1 MKNSTKILC
10 VLLSLIM
17 ALSVFTVLPVG
28 VSAAEADTA
37 TSAYNSDNDYS
48 RISYGTVYNPSDSYT
63 VDANTPYTE
72 DAIIACGGL
81 LSDTQKI
88 YFQAPEDWA
97 NQYNTFEGPDSDEP
111 YMHICIYWWGGIGS
125 KWPNGT
131 GVTWVGYQ
139 AHLVDKKNR
148 IYRALVPNDGETP
161 LVIWNNGVN
170 GGMDPT
176 KEIFLYGRQLAD
188 ANIEGAYRGDY
199 DTLPEGTPNEDNMD
213 GCIQIINYDPDLAQE
228 NPLTHCWIYGSD
240 WYVYYGDGC
249 YGEYPTTSPNFH
261 GQYASCVNPDH
272 NNHQCFHDNITT
284 YKENYQDYGDHSS
297 YDLVTYCSDCG
308 QELNREHKEVQY
320 PTGDGVIYFDAT
332 SAGWENASK
341 IMFYIYDI
349 EEGYGLADWGS
360 RKLSGTYVG
369 NGKWAYDAAGV
380 GVEPGK
386 QYGLI
391 MYNYDTRAQCYD
403 LVMDSSCFGDT
414 AYVTGKSIKN
424 PVDSNKSSMEA
435 RWRNSRL
442 GPRKQITSI
451 GNVVGET
458 VPVTTTPYKMF
469 VGFLRNTLDNARYYS
484 GKDDQRLIDDTAKAL
499 ELNKNDVKKAIRE
512 TGAWV
517 SWSYSDSTIPPPAP
531 VDIPDEDGLILFDA
545 RSAGWEDADA
555 IMFDIYDLN
564 DNRLPA
570 ESTPDEIRGTES
582 YDGVWFFNAKE
593 RGVQDGQ
600 LYYII
605 FWNDNTHEHTAQLLL
620 DSSCYGDKAVC
631 DGLMASEALVDY
643 LPYSYT
649 NGASSSGSS
658 SRGYSSNSDN
668 GTPYF
673 DYPYYVSYP
682 AVSWN
687 NQHSFSANGT
697 IGNLTWA
704 IKNGVLTIS
713 GNGPLENDDK
723 IKKIWDK
730 LKFTKAVI
738 QNGVTSI
745 GDGVFDGCYSLE
757 SVTIG
762 NAVTGI
768 GERAFKDCKNLES
781 ISIGGS
787 VKSISRYA
795 FYRCVGLK
803 TAVIG
808 NSVTSIGNSAFYQCS
823 DLTSVTIGNSVT
835 KIDKYTFEDCDNL
848 KNVTL
853 GNSIYGIAAGAFYD
867 CDNLESIV
875 LPDSVQIIAD
885 KAFSDC
891 ISLSSVNIPEAVTD
905 IGEKA
910 FYNCP
915 SLKNVTVPD
924 SATNIDTKAFGYYY
938 NNEFGITMRV
948 PGFRLYGSVNSEA
961 QRYTKAYGFQFE
973 RAIAMV
979 GDADGDCQVTVM
991 DVSEVQRTL
1000 SKVNTITEEDITEYV
1015 DIDQNNVINIIDA
1028 TYILRSIANI
1038 PIPYEVGKI
1047 MDNQ

>member
-1 MKNSTKILC
+1 
-10 VLLSLIM
+10 M

-48 RISYGTVYNPSDSYT
+48 SISYGTVYNPRDSYT

-72 DAIIACGGL
+72 DAIVACGGL

-97 NQYNTFEGPDSDEP
+97 NEYNTFPGPDLPNDEP
-111 YMHICIYWWGGIGS
+111 YMHVCIYWWSGIAGS
-125 KWPNGT
+125 SNYGWPSGK
-131 GVTWVGYQ
+131 GCVWVGYQ

-148 IYRALVPNDGETP
+148 IYRALVPADGSTP
-161 LVIWNNGVN
+161 RVIWNNGVN
-170 GGMDPT
+170 GGMDPS
-176 KEIFLYGRQLAD
+176 KEIFNLTHYLAD
-188 ANIEGAYRGDY
+188 ANIEGANPGDY
-199 DTLPEGTPNEDNMD
+199 DTLPEGTPNEENMD
-213 GCIQIINYDPDLAQE
+213 NCIAIINYDPDGAQE
-228 NPLTHCWIYGSD
+228 NPLTHIWNYGSD

-249 YGEYPTTSPNFH
+249 YGEYPMDSPNFH
-261 GQYASCVNPDH
+261 TIADNCINPNH
-272 NNHQCFHDNITT
+272 NHQCTHESTYT
-284 YKENYQDYGDHSS
+284 YKENSQYFDWGYT
-297 YDLVTYCSDCG
+297 YDEVTYCNNCDMIIS
-308 QELNREHKEVQY
+308 RENKQSNY
-320 PTGDGVIYFDAT
+320 ADSGMIFFDAT
-332 SAGWENASK
+332 SAGWEDASR
-341 IMFYIYDI
+341 IYFYIYEI
-349 EEGYGLADWGS
+349 NENGHSEELVPWGS
-360 RKLSGTYVG
+360 KRLSGTYLG
-369 NGKWAYDAAGV
+369 NGKWEYDAAGV

-386 QYGLI
+386 QYCLI
-391 MYNYDTRAQCYD
+391 VSNYYTGAQCYD

-414 AYVTGKSIKN
+414 AYVTGDHIEN
-424 PVDSNKSSMEA
+424 PVDSNKYTIEAKWKNSS
-435 RWRNSRL
+435 L

-458 VPVTTTPYKMF
+458 VPTATTPYKIF
-469 VGFLRNTLDNARYYS
+469 VDFLRNTLDIALRYS
-484 GKDDQRLIDDTAKAL
+484 GKDEQCLIDDTAKAL
-499 ELNKNDVKKAIRE
+499 ELNKNDVEKAIRE
-512 TGAWV
+512 AGARV
-517 SWSYSDSTIPPPAP
+517 YWSYSDSTVPLPAP

-582 YDGVWFFNAKE
+582 HDGVWFFNAKD

-600 LYYII
+600 LYYIV

-631 DGLMASEALVDY
+631 DGLMASELYVDY
-643 LPYSYT
+643 RPYYST
-649 NGASSSGSS
+649 SGASSSGSS
-658 SRGYSSNSDN
+658 SAGSSGSSF
-668 GTPYF
+668 GTPWF
-673 DYPYYVSYP
+673 SYPDYVSYP

-697 IGNLTWA
+697 IGDLTWA

-745 GDGVFDGCYSLE
+745 GDRVFDGCYSLE
-757 SVTIG
+757 SLTIG
-762 NAVTGI
+762 NAVTSI

-781 ISIGGS
+781 VSIGGS

-867 CDNLESIV
+867 CDNLESII

-891 ISLSSVNIPEAVTD
+891 ISLSSVTIPESVTD

-961 QRYTKAYGFQFE
+961 HRYAKAYGFRFE
-973 RAIAMV
+973 RAVAMT
-979 GDADGDCQVTVM
+979 GDADGDLMITVM
-991 DVSEVQRTL
+991 DVTEVQRSL
-1000 SKVNTITEEDITEYV
+1000 SSLSTTSDEDITRYADV
-1015 DIDQNNVINIIDA
+1015 DHNNVLEVIDA
-1028 TYILRSIANI
+1028 TYILRYVGEKE
-1038 PIPYEVGKI
+1038 IPYDIGQI
-1047 MDNQ
+1047 QD

>member
-1 MKNSTKILC
+1 MCIVTKYQAFILDCLALYDMVRYKSKQTPFYRGGEIMKNSTKILC

-28 VSAAEADTA
+28 VSAAEKKAA
-37 TSAYNSDNDYS
+37 PVGAVKAVASAGYDPTEPVPEPTEAPTEAHTEPCSHWYTYTENENYS
-48 RISYGTVYNPSDSYT
+48 YDGRWNYYDEVTYCSYCGMELNRVRKIDCGH
-63 VDANTPYTE
+63 PYT
-72 DAIIACGGL
+72 
-81 LSDTQKI
+81 
-88 YFQAPEDWA
+88 
-97 NQYNTFEGPDSDEP
+97 
-111 YMHICIYWWGGIGS
+111 H
-125 KWPNGT
+125 
-131 GVTWVGYQ
+131 
-139 AHLVDKKNR
+139 
-148 IYRALVPNDGETP
+148 
-161 LVIWNNGVN
+161 
-170 GGMDPT
+170 T
-176 KEIFLYGRQLAD
+176 K
-188 ANIEGAYRGDY
+188 
-199 DTLPEGTPNEDNMD
+199 T
-213 GCIQIINYDPDLAQE
+213 
-228 NPLTHCWIYGSD
+228 
-240 WYVYYGDGC
+240 
-249 YGEYPTTSPNFH
+249 
-261 GQYASCVNPDH
+261 
-272 NNHQCFHDNITT
+272 
-284 YKENYQDYGDHSS
+284 ENYQDYGDHGS

-332 SAGWENASK
+332 SAGWENASR

-369 NGKWAYDAAGV
+369 NGKWAYDAAEL

-391 MYNYDTRAQCYD
+391 MYNNDIGAQCHD

-414 AYVTGKSIKN
+414 AYVPDPEKGIEI
-424 PVDSNKSSMEA
+424 PFDSYKSSMEA
-435 RWRNSRL
+435 RWQNSSL
-442 GPRKQITSI
+442 GPRMMITSI

-458 VPVTTTPYKMF
+458 VPAFTTPYKMF
-469 VGFLRNTLDNARYYS
+469 VDFLRNTLDNARYYS

-499 ELNKNDVKKAIRE
+499 GINNKNEIERAISE
-512 TGAWV
+512 AGARV
-517 SWSYSDSTIPPPAP
+517 SWSYSDSTVPPPAP

-570 ESTPDEIRGTES
+570 KSTPDEIRGTES
-582 YDGVWFFNAKE
+582 YDGIWFFNAKE
-593 RGVQDGQ
+593 RGVQDNQ

-631 DGLMASEALVDY
+631 DGLMASEAYVDY
-643 LPYSYT
+643 PSYT
-649 NGASSSGSS
+649 HYGDSSSGSS
-658 SRGYSSNSDN
+658 SSRGGAYSSNSDN

-673 DYPYYVSYP
+673 FYPDYVSYP

-697 IGNLTWA
+697 IGDLTWA

-713 GNGPLENDDK
+713 GNGPLENDDN

-730 LKFTKAVI
+730 LKFTKALI
-738 QNGVTSI
+738 GDGVTSI
-745 GDGVFDGCYSLE
+745 GDRVFDGCYSLE

-762 NAVTGI
+762 NAVTSI
-768 GERAFKDCKNLES
+768 GELAFKDCKNLES
-781 ISIGGS
+781 VSIGGS
-787 VKSISRYA
+787 VKSIGPFA

-891 ISLSSVNIPEAVTD
+891 ISLSSVTIPEAVTD

-948 PGFRLYGSVNSEA
+948 PGFRIYGSVNSEA
-961 QRYTKAYGFQFE
+961 HRYAKAYGFRFE
-973 RAIAMV
+973 RAVAMT
-979 GDADGDCQVTVM
+979 GDADGDLMITVM
-991 DVSEVQRTL
+991 DVTEVQRSL
-1000 SKVNTITEEDITEYV
+1000 SSLSTTSDEDITRYA
-1015 DIDQNNVINIIDA
+1015 DIDRNEVLEVIDA
-1028 TYILRSIANI
+1028 TYILRYVGEKE
-1038 PIPYEVGKI
+1038 IPYDIGQI
-1047 MDNQ
+1047 QD